1 MSLSMRIIFFGLS
14 GIIAGIL
21 SWPFTELVIHY
32 QETFTTLL
40 VFNIVLGISVGLFM
54 GGCFGASEGL
64 ISASKEKIKN
74 GIVMGTATGVIGGL
88 AGFVAGQ
95 AALLYIGTTFF
106 NSNLS
111 FQRIG
116 IPVSR
121 AIGWA
126 IFGICI
132 GVAHGIRSR
141 SFGKVRNGVIGGFT
155 GGILGGLAVEFIK
168 IYSPGNIFAR
178 LVGLILIG
186 LMIGIFYGLVE
197 NRLARASL
205 SLLNGRFK
213 GKEFP
218 LTSRM
223 TNIGLSEKTEIGI
236 MGYTNV
242 ADVHTEIKKVKNDFV
257 LTDAG
262 SKTGTFVNDDKTT
275 GTTLRNGD
283 IIRVGDAQFLYKKK

>member
-1 MSLSMRIIFFGLS
+1 MSLLMRIIFFGLT
-14 GIIAGIL
+14 GVIAGIL

-32 QETFTTLL
+32 QEIFGTLL
-40 VFNIVLGISVGLFM
+40 VFNIVVGICVGLFM

-64 ISASKEKIKN
+64 ISVSKEKIKK
-74 GIVMGTATGVIGGL
+74 GIVTGTATGVIGGL
-88 AGFVAGQ
+88 TGFIVGQ
-95 AALLYIGTTFF
+95 AALLFIGTTLF
-106 NSNLS
+106 NSTLS

-141 SFGKVRNGVIGGFT
+141 SFGKVRNGIIGGCL
-155 GGILGGLAVEFIK
+155 GGVLGGLAVEYIK

-186 LMIGIFYGLVE
+186 LMIGIFYGLIE
-197 NRLARASL
+197 NKLAKASL

-218 LTSRM
+218 LTSRF
-223 TNIGLSEKTEIGI
+223 TNIGSSQKTEIGVN
-236 MGYTNV
+236 GYTNV
-242 ADVHTEIKKVKNDFV
+242 SDVHAEIKKVKNDFV
-257 LTDAG
+257 IADTG
-262 SKTGTFVNDDKTT
+262 SKTGTFVNDDRTSMTK
-275 GTTLRNGD
+275 LKDGD
-283 IIRVGDAQFLYKKK
+283 VIRIGDAQFLYKKK

>member
-1 MSLSMRIIFFGLS
+1 M
-14 GIIAGIL
+14 
-21 SWPFTELVIHY
+21 
-32 QETFTTLL
+32 
-40 VFNIVLGISVGLFM
+40 FNIVLGISVGLFM

-64 ISASKEKIKN
+64 ISVSKEKIKN
-74 GIVMGTATGVIGGL
+74 GIITGTATGVIGGL
-88 AGFVAGQ
+88 AGFIAGQ
-95 AALLYIGTTFF
+95 AALLYIGATFF
-106 NSNLS
+106 NSNIS

-126 IFGICI
+126 IFGTCI

-141 SFGKVRNGVIGGFT
+141 SLGKVRNGIIGGFT
-155 GGILGGLAVEFIK
+155 GGIVGGLAVEYIK

-186 LMIGIFYGLVE
+186 LMIGIFYGLIE
-197 NRLARASL
+197 TSLAKASL
-205 SLLNGRFK
+205 SLLNGRFR

-223 TNIGLSEKTEIGI
+223 TNIGRSEKTEIGI
-236 MGYTNV
+236 KGYTKV
-242 ADVHTEIKKVKNDFV
+242 ADVHAEIKKVKNDFV

-262 SKTGTFVNDDKTT
+262 SKTGIFVNDDKTV

-283 IIRVGDAQFLYKKK
+283 IIRIGDAQFLYKKK

>member
-1 MSLSMRIIFFGLS
+1 MSLFMRIIFFGLS

-32 QETFTTLL
+32 QETFGTLL

-64 ISASKEKIKN
+64 ISVSKEKIKN
-74 GIVMGTATGVIGGL
+74 GIVMGMATGVIGGL

-126 IFGICI
+126 TFGICI

-141 SFGKVRNGVIGGFT
+141 SFGKVRNGIIGGFT
-155 GGILGGLAVEFIK
+155 GGISGGLAVEFIK

-178 LVGLILIG
+178 LVGLVLIG
-186 LMIGIFYGLVE
+186 FLIGIFYGLVE
-197 NRLARASL
+197 NRLARSTL

-218 LTSRM
+218 LTVRM
-223 TNIGLSEKTEIGI
+223 TSIGRSGKTEIGI
-236 MGYTNV
+236 NGYTNV
-242 ADVHTEIKKVKNDFV
+242 ADVHAEIKKVKNDFV

-262 SKTGTFVNDDKTT
+262 SKTGTFVNDDKTA
-275 GTTLRNGD
+275 GTKLRNGD